1 MITLEQIKHVLPYIN
16 IFLKTQMVSPVS
28 TLQGMNNMKTST
40 YKFVATAVRL
50 KNAGTQF
57 CWPAIT
63 NCFTD
68 LCFLKTLAPLWIWQK
83 KHNSYFLS
91 DSFNGNFGKN
101 CWATS
106 SFCGQSAKLKIRL
119 LGPSFI
125 LFLLFETKPCNALP
139 N

>member
-16 IFLKTQMVSPVS
+16 RFLKTQMFSPVS
-28 TLQGMNNMKTST
+28 ILQGMNNMKIST
-40 YKFVATAVRL
+40 YKFVATNVRL
-50 KNAGTQF
+50 KKAGTEF

-68 LCFLKTLAPLWIWQK
+68 LCFLKSTCSFMNLTKRQ
-83 KHNSYFLS
+83 NSYFLS
-91 DSFNGNFGKN
+91 DSLNGNFGKN

-125 LFLLFETKPCNALP
+125 LFLLFLN
-139 N
+139 